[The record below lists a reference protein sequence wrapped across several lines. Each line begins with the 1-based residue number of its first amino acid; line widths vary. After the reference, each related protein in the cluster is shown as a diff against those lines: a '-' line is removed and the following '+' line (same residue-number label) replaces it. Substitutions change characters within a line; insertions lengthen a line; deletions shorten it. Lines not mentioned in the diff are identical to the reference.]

1 MIGKHEII
9 IENAYLQYRFTIS
22 RNITVIK
29 GDSATG
35 KTTLIEMIRQYNE
48 EEDSGISI
56 KSDVPL
62 EVVYGRNWKIQLDGI
77 SESIVFIDEQSRFI
91 KSKEFAESILGSNN
105 YYVIVTREK
114 LHELPYSIN
123 EVYGI
128 RTSGKYAN
136 LKGEYTQNEFYRIY
150 GQNPSTVFAPDVII
164 TEDSGSGFEFWKS
177 ICNNVSCISASGK
190 SNILNTIKEQI
201 NNDARYLAIVDGAAF
216 GAEMEGMI
224 EYIRYGSG
232 NVELY
237 APESFEYLL
246 LTSNLFNSA
255 EIKDKCSHTENYA
268 DSQKYLSWERFY
280 TALITEI
287 TNGTK
292 MQYSKDRLNMFYLS
306 ERNKKIILS
315 KLPDQLK
322 FK

>member
-150 GQNPSTVFAPDVII
+150 GQNPSTAFAPDVII

-177 ICNNVSCISASGK
+177 N
-190 SNILNTIKEQI
+190 
-201 NNDARYLAIVDGAAF
+201 
-216 GAEMEGMI
+216 
-224 EYIRYGSG
+224 
-232 NVELY
+232 
-237 APESFEYLL
+237 
-246 LTSNLFNSA
+246 
-255 EIKDKCSHTENYA
+255 
-268 DSQKYLSWERFY
+268 
-280 TALITEI
+280 
-287 TNGTK
+287 
-292 MQYSKDRLNMFYLS
+292 
-306 ERNKKIILS
+306 
-315 KLPDQLK
+315 
-322 FK
+322 